1 LCLCVLA
8 CLVEALGKD
17 GWLNFSLIFHFS
29 LITIHCKL
37 SAMELSWT
45 MRIRIVLA
53 VAIGVVL
60 LGILPWNQIKPGPE
74 GIFALLSGNI
84 SRADLITCAILAF
97 GAGFLASTV
106 CTPFGMQIGVIAA
119 PAGMAVWSFRS
130 ADLSTL
136 FQASPAVNDRL
147 AVYARLRFEAFIWL
161 ALAACCF
168 LGAYVADKLIGKKNA
183 DLPDKFDATFKLP
196 NFAIIPAAV
205 IGTVI
210 VANIL
215 INILAG
221 DVRYSDPK
229 MGQVTG
235 QPANFQIAFAVIVA
249 FMACGY
255 VAKLFI
261 GSSFIWPAAASA
273 LLSSYSIITYSNQSA
288 ITYLAKTWPA
298 VFFIKPVTAVLPVQ
312 MVAFACLGAVWGY
325 WLAVRYNLWKTYES

>member
-1 LCLCVLA
+1 
-8 CLVEALGKD
+8 
-17 GWLNFSLIFHFS
+17 
-29 LITIHCKL
+29 
-37 SAMELSWT
+37 MELSWT

-60 LGILPWNQIKPGPE
+60 LGILPWNQIKPQPE

-84 SRADLITCAILAF
+84 SRADLLTCAILAF
-97 GAGFLASTV
+97 GAGFVASIV

-119 PAGMAVWSFRS
+119 PAGMTVWSFRS
-130 ADLSTL
+130 AALSTL

-147 AVYARLRFEAFIWL
+147 AVYAKLRFEAFIWL

-168 LGAYVADKLIGKKNA
+168 LGAYIADKLLGKKSANI
-183 DLPDKFDATFKLP
+183 PDKFDAAFKLP

-210 VANIL
+210 VAYIL

-221 DVRYSDPK
+221 DVLYPDQK
-229 MGQVTG
+229 MGHVIG
-235 QPANFQIAFAVIVA
+235 QPANLQIAFAVIIA

-255 VAKLFI
+255 LAKLFI
-261 GSSFIWPAAASA
+261 GASFIWPAAASA
-273 LLSSYSIITYSNQSA
+273 FLSSYSIISYSSKPA
-288 ITYLAKTWPA
+288 IAYLANTWPA
-298 VFFIKPVTAVLPVQ
+298 VFFAKPAAAVLPVQ